1 MFMEKIDLSQWNMFS
16 NRHNSENYNSPDGKW
31 MLKLGFPGYCSTKEE
46 LLREQNVCRKV
57 LSLGIRTP
65 QVGELVEFED
75 RLGLIYER
83 IVGKR
88 SISKCVGEEPEKREH
103 YIKIF
108 ADEARHLH
116 STVCAAGDFEN
127 VEERFMRL
135 LDSSK
140 IVRGE
145 VATFARNLLEKTP
158 KTMTCLQ
165 GDFQT
170 GNIIL
175 NENGAYFI
183 DLSEFAYGNPLYDL
197 GCYYFFCHY
206 VPDAFLLA
214 THYMD
219 SKGMRL
225 CWDAFLKF
233 YYQTEDPKELEALDM
248 KVKPYVIFSVLNIEH
263 IMAEDVERLP
273 YLEQNYKKAI
283 TDLGF

>member
-1 MFMEKIDLSQWNMFS
+1 MFS
-16 NRHNSENYNSPDGKW
+16 NRHNSENYYSPDGKW

-46 LLREQNVCRKV
+46 LLREQAICRKV

-65 QVGELVEFED
+65 QVGELVEYGD

-83 IVGKR
+83 VVGKK
-88 SISKCVGEEPEKREH
+88 SISKCVGEEPEKRAQFM
-103 YIKIF
+103 KIF

-116 STVCAAGDFEN
+116 STECAAGDFEN
-127 VEERFMRL
+127 VEDRFLRL

-145 VATFARNLLEKTP
+145 VAAFAHKLLKETP

-170 GNIIL
+170 GNLIL
-175 NENGAYFI
+175 NENGTYFI

-206 VPDAFLLA
+206 VPDDFLLA

-225 CWDAFLKF
+225 CWDEFLKF
-233 YYQTEDPKELEALDM
+233 YYKTEDPKELEALDM

-273 YLEQNYKKAI
+273 YLEKNYKKAI